1 MNEIVKKFLC
11 GLLVL
16 LIFVLVCLE
25 CMRELQVPVP
35 IRETFHK
42 IFVNITQQNVGTTN
56 LLLNTKNNSEEQQS
70 IFIISPA
77 SFSGLAY
84 ICDVFLYCV
93 LLLLYIF
100 YTFNNSST
108 SKNIRKL
115 MTVKLNH
122 SKVSYNKFSN

>member
-16 LIFVLVCLE
+16 LIFMLVCLE

-84 ICDVFLYCV
+84 ICDVFLYLCFTIA
-93 LLLLYIF
+93 LYF
-100 YTFNNSST
+100 LYF
-108 SKNIRKL
+108 
-115 MTVKLNH
+115 
-122 SKVSYNKFSN
+122 